1 MRQQKAGET
10 KAGNTRADGERG
22 AAAVEMAL
30 VLPILVLLVFGIVE
44 FSITYNRVQ
53 GLHAAARE
61 GARVASLPDATQAE
75 IAGRVTSALQGVPL
89 NGPPQIE
96 VIPASTQPC
105 LDRTGETVVVR
116 VRATTEL
123 DIPLWG
129 SQSLT
134 LTGRGEFRC
143 E

>member
-1 MRQQKAGET
+1 MRR
-10 KAGNTRADGERG
+10 TRVDGERG

-30 VLPILVLLVFGIVE
+30 VLPILVLLIFGVVQ
-44 FSITYNRVQ
+44 FSIAYNRVQ

-61 GARVASLPDATQAE
+61 GARIASLPDTTQSDITA
-75 IAGRVTSALQGVPL
+75 RVNSALQGVPL
-89 NGPPQIE
+89 NGAPQIT
-96 VIPASTQPC
+96 VSPASGQPC
-105 LDRTGETVVVR
+105 LDRPGQTVVVT

-134 LTGRGEFRC
+134 VTGRGEFRC

>member
-1 MRQQKAGET
+1 
-10 KAGNTRADGERG
+10 
-22 AAAVEMAL
+22 MAL
-30 VLPILVLLVFGIVE
+30 VLPVLILLIFGIVE

-61 GARVASLPDATQAE
+61 GARLASLPDTTQGDITA
-75 IAGRVTSALQGVPL
+75 RVTSAIQGVPL
-89 NGPPQIE
+89 SGPPQIT
-96 VIPASTQPC
+96 VTPAASQPC
-105 LDRTGETVVVR
+105 LDRTGETVVVS
-116 VRATTEL
+116 VRATTSL